1 MYKYINVTNKN
12 KNLAPKVRLSQ
23 NDEIH
28 ASKHIQ
34 KKGSK
39 AVEN

>member
-1 MYKYINVTNKN
+1 MYKYINVTNTN
-12 KNLAPKVRLSQ
+12 KTLAPKVRLSK

-28 ASKHIQ
+28 ASKHTQ
-34 KKGSK
+34 TKGSK